1 MLFPSLVPRL
11 NPPIR
16 PLSVLQHSDTSRQ
29 GKRYDRHTIPLQFH
43 NGLGLML
50 ALYQDDGQPTMI
62 PTWGYMP
69 LWSKDKLTLVQIF
82 TDSATEEIVKVTV
95 ATRRAPWMTFASITE
110 VEQVD

>member
-1 MLFPSLVPRL
+1 MGQL
-11 NPPIR
+11 
-16 PLSVLQHSDTSRQ
+16 
-29 GKRYDRHTIPLQFH
+29 
-43 NGLGLML
+43 L
-50 ALYQDDGQPTMI
+50 ALPQNDGQPMMLS
-62 PTWGYMP
+62 TWGYLP

>member
-1 MLFPSLVPRL
+1 MML
-11 NPPIR
+11 
-16 PLSVLQHSDTSRQ
+16 
-29 GKRYDRHTIPLQFH
+29 
-43 NGLGLML
+43 
-50 ALYQDDGQPTMI
+50 

-95 ATRRAPWMTFASITE
+95 ARRQAPWMTFASITE